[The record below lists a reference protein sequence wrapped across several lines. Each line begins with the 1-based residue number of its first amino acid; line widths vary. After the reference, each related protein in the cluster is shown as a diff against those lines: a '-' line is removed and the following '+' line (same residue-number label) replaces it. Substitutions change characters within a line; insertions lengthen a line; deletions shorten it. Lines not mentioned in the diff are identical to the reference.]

1 MRVGFFVGFAQSAS
15 ADVGVNLGGCETFV
29 SEKFLDAAQVGSAI
43 EQVCGE
49 GVSESVW
56 CCLL

>member
-1 MRVGFFVGFAQSAS
+1 MRVGFFVGFPQSAS

-43 EQVCGE
+43 EQVSGE
-49 GVSESVW
+49 GVSECVGS
-56 CCLL
+56 CLL